1 MASHIDT
8 NEDTEI
14 VSLEESTSEIAR
26 RHMQDDDS
34 PLFIVDLSV
43 VFKQL
48 LLWEEHL
55 PRVRPLYAMKAN
67 DDDRVCRLLIDHGV
81 GMEVASKYEMQKCVE
96 WGMPRENI
104 LFGAPVKENSHIKYA
119 QIQGITRCVA
129 DSLSELQKISLLYPQ
144 ASVFM
149 RIAVNDSEARCR
161 FSSKFGLFESEW
173 SPFIERSC
181 ELGINLC
188 GVSFHVGSGGSGP
201 LAFFDAIEM
210 AKKAFELARDY
221 GYHFKHL
228 DIGGGFAGSDS
239 ETFEFPVVA
248 SAINVAL
255 SEFFSERD
263 CVNVYAEPGRFFVA
277 KSHTY
282 AVSVIGKRAVLQEHL
297 VDSDAI
303 ERPSLER
310 SSEHDNVEKA
320 EVALWINDGLYGCFN
335 CAVFDHATI
344 IPDSFIMKNSEGKV
358 ESTKIFGPTCDSID
372 VVVQCTKMPPLE
384 VGDKILFADM
394 GAYTRSAAS
403 RFNGYGYYRVL
414 YVNRE

>member
-8 NEDTEI
+8 KEDTEL
-14 VSLEESTSEIAR
+14 VPLDESTSDIVS

-43 VFKQL
+43 VLKQL
-48 LLWEEHL
+48 SLWEENL

-67 DDDRVCRLLIDHGV
+67 DDDKVCRLLIDHGV
-81 GMEVASKYEMQKCVE
+81 GMEVASKYEMQKCVG
-96 WGMPRENI
+96 WGVPRENI

-119 QIQGITRCVA
+119 KIQGITRCVA
-129 DSLSELQKISLLYPQ
+129 DSLSELQKISLLYPE
-144 ASVFM
+144 ASVYM

-161 FSSKFGLFESEW
+161 FSSKFGLFKPEW
-173 SPFIERSC
+173 SPFIERAS
-181 ELGINLC
+181 ELAINLC
-188 GVSFHVGSGGSGP
+188 GVSFHVGSGGSGT

-210 AKKAFELARDY
+210 AKEAFELAKDY

-228 DIGGGFAGSDS
+228 DIGGGFAGTDS
-239 ETFEFPVVA
+239 ASFEFPVVA

-255 SEFFSERD
+255 DEFFPERD

-282 AVSVIGKRAVLQEHL
+282 AVSVIGKRALLQEHL
-297 VDSDAI
+297 LDSDAI

-310 SSEHDNVEKA
+310 SSEHHNADKA
-320 EVALWINDGLYGCFN
+320 GVALWINDGLYGCFN
-335 CAVFDHATI
+335 CSVFDHATI
-344 IPDSFIMKNSEGKV
+344 IPDSFIMKHAKGKV
-358 ESTKIFGPTCDSID
+358 EKTKIFGPTCDSID
-372 VVVQCTKMPPLE
+372 VVIQCTKMPPLE
-384 VGDKILFADM
+384 VNDKILFADM